1 MHIAHICSFKNGV
14 HSSQLNLN
22 NCVLSIRYL
31 IDITLSSPKHPPFGR
46 FMLNSNSCFPNYTP
60 NNISFVEYNALFLI
74 LPSHPAENIS
84 QQMNAFSN
92 FCYPHYPP
100 KTSVIRLT
108 THPPT
113 PPLQE
118 NIRLRDITKCT
129 RNKDKQVQKA
139 KPLGTCFPEWK
150 ILVFAQEMRGV
161 GRGDSLGRGTL
172 VHSATEK

>member
-22 NCVLSIRYL
+22 FCVLSIRYL
-31 IDITLSSPKHPPFGR
+31 IDITLCSPKHPPFGR
-46 FMLNSNSCFPNYTP
+46 FMLNSNSCFPNYPP

-84 QQMNAFSN
+84 QQMNAFSKKISI
-92 FCYPHYPP
+92 P
-100 KTSVIRLT
+100 T
-108 THPPT
+108 TLQKHLLADLPPT
-113 PPLQE
+113 HPPLQE

-139 KPLGTCFPEWK
+139 KPEGTCFPEWK

-161 GRGDSLGRGTL
+161 WRGDSLGRGTL
-172 VHSATEK
+172 VHSVTKK

>member
-1 MHIAHICSFKNGV
+1 MIDLCLIQTLAFPTTLQITSVLLNTCFIPNSASSCRKHQLVDECFFK
-14 HSSQLNLN
+14 
-22 NCVLSIRYL
+22 
-31 IDITLSSPKHPPFGR
+31 KKF
-46 FMLNSNSCFPNYTP
+46 
-60 NNISFVEYNALFLI
+60 
-74 LPSHPAENIS
+74 
-84 QQMNAFSN
+84 
-92 FCYPHYPP
+92 YPHHPP
-100 KTSVIRLT
+100 KTSVSRFT

-139 KPLGTCFPEWK
+139 KPVGTCFPEWK

-172 VHSATEK
+172 VHSVTEK